1 MKKEL
6 AKLSEEGN
14 YEMKNRQRHQNRT
27 MMHAKKERMPIDKAK
42 VKDLLR
48 N

>member
-1 MKKEL
+1 MKTRL
-6 AKLSEEGN
+6 ATLSEEGN
-14 YEMKNRQRHQNRT
+14 WNMKSRYTHQNDT
-27 MMHAKKERMPIDKAK
+27 MAHAKKERMPIDKSK